1 MFAVGY
7 GSFDF
12 VKQMSG
18 LICWYAFFG
27 FPKSGHKVFIS
38 QLVTFSIHRDTQHV
52 NPFPCTN
59 RSYSLKNPSHP
70 EYAFT
75 TDSGVMCLDFHPQHS
90 SLLCVGL
97 YDGSVLVYD
106 VRNKGAA
113 LGLPQIQAHCFISQL
128 VTVRTDYSDCLSI
141 HRPIHAQYATD
152 TFFIQ
157 RKANR
162 PIRRCDVKTGKHTD
176 PVWQVKWAPLDLS
189 EKDLKFYSVSSD
201 GRVTR
206 WQMSKSELVFQD
218 VMELKLVSDTGGE
231 GDDVS
236 VKGELDEN
244 DTYAGENDAS
254 LGALAGGCCVDFNK
268 QQDHLFIV
276 GTEEGRIHKCSTA
289 YNSQYIETYRGH
301 HMAVYTTKWNEHAP
315 NGACPRVSQ
324 IQRPR
329 TLRFPNLTR
338 LLDGRL

>member
-1 MFAVGY
+1 M
-7 GSFDF
+7 
-12 VKQMSG
+12 
-18 LICWYAFFG
+18 
-27 FPKSGHKVFIS
+27 
-38 QLVTFSIHRDTQHV
+38 
-52 NPFPCTN
+52 
-59 RSYSLKNPSHP
+59 
-70 EYAFT
+70 
-75 TDSGVMCLDFHPQHS
+75 
-90 SLLCVGL
+90 
-97 YDGSVLVYD
+97 
-106 VRNKGAA
+106 
-113 LGLPQIQAHCFISQL
+113 
-128 VTVRTDYSDCLSI
+128 
-141 HRPIHAQYATD
+141 
-152 TFFIQ
+152 
-157 RKANR
+157 
-162 PIRRCDVKTGKHTD
+162 KTGKHTD
-176 PVWQVKWAPLDLS
+176 PVWQVKVRLAFPKSASLFSHTRLTLFFYNRKWAPLDLS

-315 NGACPRVSQ
+315 NGAWCCLFAFPRSNDRVLCVDS
-324 IQRPR
+324 P
-329 TLRFPNLTR
+329 
-338 LLDGRL
+338 G

>member
-1 MFAVGY
+1 
-7 GSFDF
+7 
-12 VKQMSG
+12 
-18 LICWYAFFG
+18 
-27 FPKSGHKVFIS
+27 
-38 QLVTFSIHRDTQHV
+38 
-52 NPFPCTN
+52 
-59 RSYSLKNPSHP
+59 
-70 EYAFT
+70 
-75 TDSGVMCLDFHPQHS
+75 
-90 SLLCVGL
+90 
-97 YDGSVLVYD
+97 
-106 VRNKGAA
+106 
-113 LGLPQIQAHCFISQL
+113 
-128 VTVRTDYSDCLSI
+128 
-141 HRPIHAQYATD
+141 
-152 TFFIQ
+152 
-157 RKANR
+157 
-162 PIRRCDVKTGKHTD
+162 VKTGKHTD

-315 NGACPRVSQ
+315 NGAYPRVSQ